1 MTLSWIPD
9 SLKQQIADTVINFIG
24 KQAEDLLGEQIGEQI
39 KGFSSAGAL
48 RKTLAG
54 AFERGVARFQHEYAD
69 IDEDLTAAILESPDF
84 WDDKA
89 VKQALLALAS
99 NPGSYRPQEHS
110 AVAAHFEHILPGRRN
125 RERVDRAIAALLAMI
140 AEEIWATPGASEVRQ
155 LYALQMQRLS
165 AEALQQQVALLRATL
180 QATAQ
185 LGTEMRQTLLQLAG
199 ATEQRLLTSP
209 PAAPSPPAR
218 PRPAHNLPQRNY
230 GRFIGRQTELA
241 KLTQLLLPNSRH
253 FLVTL
258 DGIGGVGK
266 STLAL
271 ECAHRLREQAT
282 DQAQTDGF
290 AAIIL
295 VSAKR
300 TLLTA
305 GGIQQREQTFSTLSD
320 LYRAIGIVLEQPGI
334 LQSDAEQRRG
344 QIERALTAQRTL
356 LIVDNLETVDDDELL
371 TFLRELPIPTKAII
385 TTRHRIDIAYAI
397 RLAGM
402 PKDDALALM
411 AIEAARK
418 NVALPVDHADDLYRR
433 TGGIPLAIVWSIGLM
448 SLGHGVEA
456 VLRRLGSGHSDIARF
471 CFTESVAGLQ
481 SSDTERLLL
490 ALSLFDASVSRVM
503 IGEVAGLGSDE
514 IGRDDGLALLEQLS
528 LVNKEGDRFSLLP
541 LTRTFATEVLRERAE
556 LEQELRNLW
565 IANLT
570 VICHSLSSQ
579 KSWYLRDRKL
589 IKNEGHH
596 LVTLANWCLANGRL
610 DVILQIYGTLAS
622 FYNMQGQWVE
632 RVQLGTIC
640 LDYAKLIGDQ
650 KSIAIVQ
657 LIIAWVFEKQGRFS
671 ELETSLTEAIDA
683 AVSLG
688 DIGLQCQGLLQFSKS
703 LRHRGNFASAFD
715 YCQRAY
721 VLLEQPNIDYEK
733 TGFLKADIAYEL
745 GGIER
750 DRGNWYAAKDYFL
763 KARSVISADSSNTD
777 IILDRVWGIQ
787 GQIAF
792 LEHKLGNLDNAA
804 ILYHQALQYCRDIG
818 NKGTLTTLLLRL
830 ASLEE
835 ERKNLSSSLQYAE
848 EAIAWSRQLDMEQE
862 LAQAEAIRKRLGG

>member
-1 MTLSWIPD
+1 MTFSWIPD

-290 AAIIL
+290 AAIIW

-490 ALSLFDASVSRVM
+490 ALSLFDASVSRTM

-556 LEQELRNLW
+556 LEQELRGRWVDQLVAFAKPFNGLYW
-565 IANLT
+565 QWFDYRILLA
-570 VICHSLSSQ
+570 
-579 KSWYLRDRKL
+579 
-589 IKNEGHH
+589 EGPH
-596 LVTLANWCLANGRL
+596 LVAFVQWAQNANRL
-610 DVILQIYGTLAS
+610 DLIALTYPALGFYYDMTAQWSEMVALGSIVLEHARLTGNLISIIYIQTH
-622 FYNMQGQWVE
+622 V
-632 RVQLGTIC
+632 
-640 LDYAKLIGDQ
+640 
-650 KSIAIVQ
+650 
-657 LIIAWVFEKQGRFS
+657 IAWVLSQQGRHK
-671 ELETSLTEAIDA
+671 EAEAAIDEA
-683 AVSLG
+683 LTAARRLDNVGWQCAVLGTYSQVLRRQRLFVKAMEKCQEAQRLVPLVDEILFIYVHADIEYEIGKVARDQGNWIAAREHFLNAQSAFRLDADELVFNRELAVSL
-688 DIGLQCQGLLQFSKS
+688 LSNL
-703 LRHRGNFASAFD
+703 
-715 YCQRAY
+715 
-721 VLLEQPNIDYEK
+721 
-733 TGFLKADIAYEL
+733 GFIA
-745 GGIER
+745 
-750 DRGNWYAAKDYFL
+750 
-763 KARSVISADSSNTD
+763 
-777 IILDRVWGIQ
+777 Q
-787 GQIAF
+787 Q
-792 LEHKLGNLDNAA
+792 LGNLSEAEQFYRQCLGYYA
-804 ILYHQALQYCRDIG
+804 EMG
-818 NKGTLTTLLLRL
+818 GKGDLATTLVRL

-835 ERKNLSSSLQYAE
+835 QRGNHHAAQGYATDAFQWSNHLGMID
-848 EAIAWSRQLDMEQE
+848 EAR
-862 LAQAEAIRKRLGG
+862 QAEGILGRIRG